1 MLGTSF
7 PFKNKLLGNPQVFF
21 CIFFLCMHSP
31 TFLPGFVTTGALGV
45 LSSLEVDPI
54 QTRISQLQ
62 VWEKTSKISSLKAL
76 SETTAKLQ
84 GAINSFH
91 KVNHII
97 INKYP
102 IAGYIIIASFW

>member
-45 LSSLEVDPI
+45 LRSLEGG
-54 QTRISQLQ
+54 S
-62 VWEKTSKISSLKAL
+62 
-76 SETTAKLQ
+76 
-84 GAINSFH
+84 NS
-91 KVNHII
+91 NQ
-97 INKYP
+97 NKP
-102 IAGYIIIASFW
+102 IAGMRKDKQN